1 MNASISD
8 HEIKSTFGKGSNTL
22 QDLMEFHWNL
32 WMKPWASAHR
42 GKWGQLNLPWK
53 NGWKIKKWKHA
64 KREVFYVYVKFW
76 EQSGQAG
83 VENGTMLPHIYS
95 DILPN
100 APICSEI
107 FTIFFASG
115 GNRHWPPNQN
125 PVDALGWSRSY
136 FYVHVSKMLWNNAWS
151 AGYLH
156 YRMEAGKSSCNTK
169 DWQRWSLRMQLV
181 QNSFNYVMP
190 WKTFWT
196 HYFTETDLHT

>member
-1 MNASISD
+1 MEKD
-8 HEIKSTFGKGSNTL
+8 DKGSTL
-22 QDLMEFHWNL
+22 IRIGVSGRKFLLVPAYPGCPGSKAVKRSLL

-64 KREVFYVYVKFW
+64 KRAVFYVYVKFW

-83 VENGTMLPHIYS
+83 VENGAMLPHIYS

-100 APICSEI
+100 APICSQI

-151 AGYLH
+151 AGYFITEWKQENRVVIPKIGKDNH
-156 YRMEAGKSSCNTK
+156 YESN
-169 DWQRWSLRMQLV
+169 
-181 QNSFNYVMP
+181 
-190 WKTFWT
+190 
-196 HYFTETDLHT
+196 